1 MNIRIAA
8 LCLLLIAPAALA
20 QKYGESGKTG
30 AAERTAMLKTFE
42 RGKQMKGS
50 REQYQHL
57 TQVFAVA
64 LENSSETAEQAIAR
78 VGGRGAQLVETKGR
92 LVLYRE
98 QTAGL
103 AQMKRVGETIVYP
116 TAVNTRTGILGVL
129 TGVLVVKP
137 KNMADAVA
145 IASSHGLESAKAY
158 PSLHTV
164 FYRAKAGVDIA
175 DVSAALQADPRV
187 ESAYPEII
195 EHVRVPK

>member
-8 LCLLLIAPAALA
+8 LCLLLLAPAALA
-20 QKYGESGKTG
+20 QKYGESAKTG

-64 LENSSETAEQAIAR
+64 LENSSETPEQAIAR
-78 VGGRGAQLVETKGR
+78 VGGAQVVETKGR

-98 QTAGL
+98 QAAGP

-116 TAVNTRTGILGVL
+116 TAVNSRTGTLGVL

-137 KNMADAVA
+137 KNMADAEA
-145 IASSHGLESAKAY
+145 IASNHGLASTKAY

-164 FYRAKAGVDIA
+164 FYRAKAGVDLA